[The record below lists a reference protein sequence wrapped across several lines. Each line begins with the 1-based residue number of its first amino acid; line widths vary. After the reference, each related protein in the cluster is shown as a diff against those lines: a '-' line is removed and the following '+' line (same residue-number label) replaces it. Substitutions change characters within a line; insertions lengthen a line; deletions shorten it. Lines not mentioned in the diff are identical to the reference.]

1 MEVRNGSLAM
11 KITNVVLDILIFIF
25 GIILLIAIYN
35 GIQVKLMGKDHADFF
50 GYSIFE
56 VQTGSMAKTI
66 NVGDWVI
73 VKRTNEP
80 ELNDIV
86 TYKKGNDFITHRIV
100 EAYKGTYVTQGDA
113 NNTKDDPIS
122 QDQIVGKVVKIL
134 ANFGTIKK
142 TILNPFV
149 LIALIITVYVIGYV
163 LKKNKKDDTKGGKSK
178 LKEKIDI
185 LLDNIIKKASI
196 AINNIK
202 KERELKEAKSVV
214 PKVVPA
220 PETPAPVTPA
230 PITPEPVKSVTVE
243 EHNDIT
249 PSEAKTDL
257 DAIAAAPISDED
269 MDKTMYFRSVTVDK
283 SELDHSY
290 LDSVEEEIVQPVVE
304 EVVED
309 IPEDESLIKH
319 KLDLLNKKRK
329 KCKNIIERVMFIK
342 NEELEEIIQSLNK
355 DEKYK
360 TNEITIKDIFMKNYI
375 DGKYYNYC
383 GDINVEYNKT
393 NMILKL
399 DQVIDETAKK
409 LIKDYK
415 GSDTKY
421 TEKVKKFANIFT
433 VIMYLE
439 QGNNLLADINSKRQ
453 LYRKKI
459 LKYFMTE
466 SIDEVFL
473 KNMVEKIIKIQKL
486 YSGVTEYTFKKLE
499 TSTFELQRIE
509 ISPRKKIYGVDLE
522 HNIEFSKVYSD
533 YIVDKTYD
541 EGIIAEDKVLV
552 LGNLLLIQIVRN
564 MLDAEFKDK
573 YVIYLPDSLYEKDN
587 KLDKFFT
594 LIDDEYAKNNII
606 ILINYNVLTKNKKL
620 IKGLRKLGYRFAITF
635 DATSEIKAKDEGILY
650 VADYLFI
657 DKQITKTTNVT
668 SSIPEDLRDNIINE
682 NVISKLENFGG
693 E

>member
-220 PETPAPVTPA
+220 PITPAPVTPA
-230 PITPEPVKSVTVE
+230 PVKSVTIE

-257 DAIAAAPISDED
+257 DAIAATPISDED

-290 LDSVEEEIVQPVVE
+290 LDSVEEEIVKPVVE

-522 HNIEFSKVYSD
+522 HNKI
-533 YIVDKTYD
+533 
-541 EGIIAEDKVLV
+541 GRA
-552 LGNLLLIQIVRN
+552 
-564 MLDAEFKDK
+564 
-573 YVIYLPDSLYEKDN
+573 
-587 KLDKFFT
+587 
-594 LIDDEYAKNNII
+594 
-606 ILINYNVLTKNKKL
+606 
-620 IKGLRKLGYRFAITF
+620 
-635 DATSEIKAKDEGILY
+635 
-650 VADYLFI
+650 
-657 DKQITKTTNVT
+657 
-668 SSIPEDLRDNIINE
+668 
-682 NVISKLENFGG
+682 
-693 E
+693 